1 MRRLI
6 TAELVAAEAAAGRLR
21 IAAPRGEALIT
32 PEAWS
37 RARELG
43 VLLDLAAER
52 AEPSRAPAAQQGPAA
67 DPGSAER
74 VVDPSGVTL
83 VRGQSVRMGR
93 FTGAGPDR
101 DIGLTDLITARDG
114 APMTAGI
121 MAWQSDDSFPWT
133 LDYDEVDLVLEGVLE
148 IRVDGR
154 VLRGG
159 AGDVFYIPKGSKI
172 VFGTP
177 ARVRVFYVTWPA
189 DWAAAAAAPRRPG
202 G

>member
-21 IAAPRGEALIT
+21 IAAPRGEALVT

-43 VLLDLAAER
+43 VTLDLGAAGAATPR
-52 AEPSRAPAAQQGPAA
+52 ASARPPAPAA

-74 VVDPSGVTL
+74 ATDPSGVVV
-83 VRGQSVRMGR
+83 VRGQSVRLGR
-93 FTGAGPDR
+93 FTGAGPER
-101 DIGLTDLITARDG
+101 DIGLTDLITGRDG

-121 MAWQSDDSFPWT
+121 MAWRDEDSFPWT
-133 LDYDEVDLVLEGVLE
+133 LDYDEVDLVLEGALE
-148 IRVDGR
+148 IRVDSR
-154 VLRGG
+154 VIRGG
-159 AGDVFYIPKGSKI
+159 PGDVLYIPKGSEI
-172 VFGTP
+172 VFATP
-177 ARVRVFYVTWPA
+177 TRVRVFYVTYPA
-189 DWAAAAAAPRRPG
+189 DWASAAGAPRRPG